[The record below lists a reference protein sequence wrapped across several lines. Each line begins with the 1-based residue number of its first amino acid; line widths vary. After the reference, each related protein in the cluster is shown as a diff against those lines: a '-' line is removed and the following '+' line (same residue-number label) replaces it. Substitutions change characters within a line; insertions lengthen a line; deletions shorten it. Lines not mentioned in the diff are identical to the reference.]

1 MSYTP
6 AEIAQAAAL
15 LVQRIPGLT
24 PVAATTWV
32 TAEQGDNNNI
42 IGVTYMAGG
51 QQHLYQYSTLA
62 QGALAAG
69 NLWGARIYAPFR
81 AAVAATSDP
90 AKQLQAIAASPWNH
104 PYYTSARSGFPAAIA
119 RLTGQPAPA
128 LTTAAAVSPAGGSSG
143 GGTFQAGP
151 PVTPGAS
158 GGGTTFTT
166 DQWNAVIAS
175 LPPGTRY
182 LSATNV
188 GLLKASAAAQGIDLS
203 GTDLTKFY
211 GQSISALRDALA
223 AKGIIPGANLLPF
236 NFLDFSWVPSV
247 AVNLAILGTVL
258 VLGYKGLTKT
268 LGE

>member
-24 PVAATTWV
+24 PAAATIWV

-42 IGVTYMAGG
+42 IGVTYNAGG

-119 RLTGQPAPA
+119 RLTGQPVPA

-143 GGTFQAGP
+143 GGTFGATP
-151 PVTPGAS
+151 PVGSRTVADLLS
-158 GGGTTFTT
+158 
-166 DQWNAVIAS
+166 A
-175 LPPGTRY
+175 LPPTHQLTASDVEMIVGELTVSGPNDPIIVSQRAYYTRY
-182 LSATNV
+182 IGKPINKVPVSSSSAFGGQMLSGLGGIPADFGTFGWVPGLAVNV
-188 GLLKASAAAQGIDLS
+188 GIL
-203 GTDLTKFY
+203 
-211 GQSISALRDALA
+211 AL
-223 AKGIIPGANLLPF
+223 I
-236 NFLDFSWVPSV
+236 
-247 AVNLAILGTVL
+247 L
-258 VLGYKGLTKT
+258 VLGYKGVTEV
-268 LGE
+268 LG